1 MMPQLMVVLELLRTR
16 GTSPE
21 HRSVVAEAL
30 RPDAAPFAAR
40 LCAALRGLARNLS
53 RHEEK

>member
-53 RHEEK
+53 RLEEK